1 MVLNEKNQL
10 LCLPRCNVTWTCQFA
25 LSYPYP
31 HDKTWLQ
38 MQAVGR
44 LAGVSGGENGE
55 DRDDIEIEKISL
67 IIQPDLLGKRKRMM
81 LILLQ
86 WLHGED

>member
-1 MVLNEKNQL
+1 
-10 LCLPRCNVTWTCQFA
+10 
-25 LSYPYP
+25 
-31 HDKTWLQ
+31 